1 MTCIERSEGNRMDVG
16 RYIRAR
22 RKSLGLTQQQ
32 LAEAVG
38 CTDAAIRNYESNS
51 RTLKG
56 DTLEKMAEALDVA
69 PSMLVDYG
77 VNDARSLL
85 SLVLQLE
92 SEFDLMPVQSSE
104 GLAIGMAHNS
114 ETAPKLQAALMAWH
128 RRLEAL
134 EAGEITLPE
143 YESWKAGFEA

>member
-1 MTCIERSEGNRMDVG
+1 
-16 RYIRAR
+16 
-22 RKSLGLTQQQ
+22 
-32 LAEAVG
+32 
-38 CTDAAIRNYESNS
+38 
-51 RTLKG
+51 
-56 DTLEKMAEALDVA
+56 MAEALDVA